1 MLPPSEFSARNA
13 ESYSYAEI
21 HNGENDYA
29 GLLCIIVAAVK
40 IIRVEAPGA
49 RARATIACHI
59 CCLVLMK

>member
-21 HNGENDYA
+21 HSGENDYA
-29 GLLCIIVAAVK
+29 GILCIIVAAVI
-40 IIRVEAPGA
+40 IIRKAPGA